1 MFPRLP
7 YGWVWLM
14 TYKYA
19 RFLRQI
25 LPSVLSSAWNMD
37 VIAGALTAISDHEDS
52 CTNDI
57 NHKHR
62 VNYVPD
68 GFLKSH
74 AGLTLPLDLF
84 LLVKQRNKP
93 VCV

>member
-1 MFPRLP
+1 
-7 YGWVWLM
+7 
-14 TYKYA
+14 
-19 RFLRQI
+19 
-25 LPSVLSSAWNMD
+25 MD
-37 VIAGALTAISDHEDS
+37 VIAGALTAVSDHEDT
-52 CTNDI
+52 CTNNI

-62 VNYVPD
+62 MNYVPD

-93 VCV
+93 VNQIQFNELGFGEIVQFNRESE

>member
-1 MFPRLP
+1 M
-7 YGWVWLM
+7 
-14 TYKYA
+14 
-19 RFLRQI
+19 
-25 LPSVLSSAWNMD
+25 
-37 VIAGALTAISDHEDS
+37 IAGALTAISDHEDS

-93 VCV
+93 VNQIQFNELDFGEIVQFNRESA

>member
-1 MFPRLP
+1 
-7 YGWVWLM
+7 
-14 TYKYA
+14 
-19 RFLRQI
+19 
-25 LPSVLSSAWNMD
+25 MD
-37 VIAGALTAISDHEDS
+37 VTAGALTAISDHEDT
-52 CTNDI
+52 CTNNI

-62 VNYVPD
+62 MNYVPD

-93 VCV
+93 VYV